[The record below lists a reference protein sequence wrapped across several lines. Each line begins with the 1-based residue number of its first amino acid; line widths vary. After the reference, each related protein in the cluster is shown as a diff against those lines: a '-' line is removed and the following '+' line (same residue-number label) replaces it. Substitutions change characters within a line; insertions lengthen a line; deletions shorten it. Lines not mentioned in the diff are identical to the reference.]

1 MSQLRANI
9 IANFSGAG
17 WTALV
22 QLAAIPLYIHF
33 MGIES
38 YGLVGFYITLLA
50 VLQILDFGL
59 SPTMNREMARYSV
72 QRGKEQEARD
82 FVRTLEICYWVIGL
96 AAGLLVAASS
106 HLIATH
112 WLKAGA
118 LSNQVVR
125 QSLLLMG
132 ALATLQLPLS
142 LYQGGLM
149 GLQRQVLLNVIK
161 IIMVTLGSWGGVLVL
176 WLYSPTITA
185 FLYWQI
191 GISAVQVSLMM
202 ALLWRNLP
210 EADLPPRF
218 DSRLLRNVGNFAA
231 GMSGITLCT
240 LLLTQLDKV
249 ILSKLLSLEFFGY
262 YMLATVLSNGLTL
275 LTTPVYNAVFP
286 RFSAL
291 VATADAAG
299 LKDLYHR
306 STQLMA
312 TLILPF
318 AAVMAFFSFDI
329 LIVWTRNAE
338 TARNA
343 SSILRLLVIGT
354 AINGLMTIP
363 FALQLANG
371 MTKLGLWISGC
382 LTIAVAPAI
391 YLMASRYGAIGAAGV
406 WAALNLL
413 YMAVGLPLTH
423 RFFLTGEGREWL
435 LRDIGLPV
443 VGAVLIAG
451 VGRELIA
458 IPSQPSAIGV
468 MQIIVI
474 SFLTIAAAVLLS
486 SHARKW
492 VVELWTH
499 WRTLNV

>member
-9 IANFSGAG
+9 ISNFSGAG

-22 QLAAIPLYIHF
+22 QLVAIPLYIRF

-72 QRGKEQEARD
+72 QHGKEQEARN
-82 FVRTLEICYWVIGL
+82 FVRTLGTCYWVIGL

-118 LSNQVVR
+118 LPTPVVR

-132 ALATLQLPLS
+132 GLATLQLPLS

-161 IIMVTLGSWGGVLVL
+161 IIMATLSSGGGVLVL

-185 FLYWQI
+185 FLCWQI
-191 GISAVQVSLMM
+191 GISAIQVSLVM

-210 EADLPPRF
+210 IATTPPRF
-218 DSRLLRNVGNFAA
+218 DLRLLRNVWGFAA

-262 YMLATVLSNGLTL
+262 YMLATVLCNGLTL

-291 VATADAAG
+291 VVAADEAG
-299 LKDLYHR
+299 LKQLYHG

-312 TLILPF
+312 VLLLPF

-329 LIVWTRNAE
+329 ILMWTRNPDA
-338 TARNA
+338 ARNA
-343 SSILRLLVIGT
+343 STVLSLLVVGT
-354 AINGLMTIP
+354 ALNGLMTIP

-371 MTKLGLWISGC
+371 MTRLGLWISGS
-382 LTIAVAPAI
+382 LTIALAPAI
-391 YLMASRYGAIGAAGV
+391 YLMANRYGAIGAAGV
-406 WAALNLL
+406 WMILNSI
-413 YMAVGLPLTH
+413 YMGIGLPLTH
-423 RFFLTGEGREWL
+423 RYFLKGEGREWL
-435 LRDIGLPV
+435 LRDVGLPV

-468 MQIIVI
+468 LHLVVI
-474 SFLTIAAAVLLS
+474 SFLTIAAAALVS
-486 SHARKW
+486 SQARKW
-492 VVELWTH
+492 IVELWTN

>member
-9 IANFSGAG
+9 IANFAGGG

-22 QLAAIPLYIHF
+22 QLAAIPMYIRF

-38 YGLVGFYITLLA
+38 YGLVGFYITLIA
-50 VLQILDFGL
+50 ILQILDFGL

-72 QRGKEQEARD
+72 QHGKEQEARN
-82 FVRTLEICYWVIGL
+82 FVRTLEACYWVIGL

-106 HLIATH
+106 HVIATH

-118 LSNQVVR
+118 LPIPVVR
-125 QSLLLMG
+125 RSLLLMG
-132 ALATLQLPLS
+132 GLATLQLPLS

-161 IIMVTLGSWGGVLVL
+161 IIMATLSGGGGVLVL

-185 FLYWQI
+185 FLCWQI
-191 GISAVQVSLMM
+191 GISALQVSLLM

-210 EADLPPRF
+210 EADPPPRF
-218 DSRLLRNVGNFAA
+218 DLRLLRNVGSFAA
-231 GMSGITLCT
+231 GMSGITICT
-240 LLLTQLDKV
+240 LLLTQMDKV

-275 LTTPVYNAVFP
+275 LSTPVYNAVFP

-329 LIVWTRNAE
+329 LLVWTRNAE
-338 TARNA
+338 AARNA
-343 SSILRLLVIGT
+343 SSVLRLLVVGT

-371 MTKLGLWISGC
+371 MTKLGLWISGI
-382 LTIAVAPAI
+382 LTIAVVPAI
-391 YLMASRYGAIGAAGV
+391 YLMANRYGAVGAAAV
-406 WAALNLL
+406 WAALNLT
-413 YMAVGLPLTH
+413 YMGVGLPLTH
-423 RFFLTGEGREWL
+423 RYFLVGEGREWL
-435 LRDIGLPV
+435 LRDVGLPV
-443 VGAVLIAG
+443 VGVALTAG

-468 MQIIVI
+468 LHLIVI
-474 SFLTIAAAVLLS
+474 SSLTIAAAALVS
-486 SHARKW
+486 SQARKW
-492 VVELWTH
+492 IVELWIH